1 MRKKSSM
8 QHSLRL
14 KAYNLLRA
22 RFYAVHRLESITPE
36 DVIFIKEELV
46 DVIEMVAEHLQEKAS
61 IKLERTLM
69 AIKLL
74 QAELGHA
81 QASAVSIP
89 VID

>member
-1 MRKKSSM
+1 M

-14 KAYNLLRA
+14 RAYNLLRE
-22 RFYAVHRLESITPE
+22 RFNAVQRLESITPE

-46 DVIEMVAEHLQEKAS
+46 DVLEMVAEHLQEKAS

-74 QAELGHA
+74 QAELGHG